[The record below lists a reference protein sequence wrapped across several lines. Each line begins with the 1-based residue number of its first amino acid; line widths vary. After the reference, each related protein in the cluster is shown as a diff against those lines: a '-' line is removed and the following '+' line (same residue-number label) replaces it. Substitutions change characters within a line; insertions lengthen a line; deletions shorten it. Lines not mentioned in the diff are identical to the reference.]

1 MHEYDVTLK
10 RILTRPGSALLV
22 ALTGSPSLRWL
33 NVELP
38 KVNNRRLDLLGERPD
53 RELFGIEF
61 QSRNEKHF
69 PFRMGAY
76 LFGAAE
82 QYGRLPRQIVLYVG
96 EARLR
101 MKNRIETP
109 DLSYRFHLVDIRDLD
124 GEALLA
130 SPNLGDN
137 VLAILTRLGDQRDT
151 VRRILERIARGPVG
165 ERGEALAELSIV
177 AGLRKPARAV
187 IVREAKNMP
196 IHYDIMDNELIG
208 PVIRKEQAKAS
219 REGRLAGLLAG
230 RAEGLLKGHKEGH
243 KEGRVEGQRDILL
256 DLMQKRFGRVPQR
269 IRRRLAALQPDEI
282 REATLRVLDAQ
293 RIDDLFA

>member
-22 ALTGSPSLRWL
+22 ALTGSSSLRWL

-53 RELFGIEF
+53 GELFGIEL

-101 MKNRIETP
+101 MKDRIETP
-109 DLSYRFHLVDIRDLD
+109 DLTYRFHLVDIRDLD

-187 IVREAKNMP
+187 IVKEAKNMP

-219 REGRLAGLLAG
+219 REGRLEGRLEGLLEG
-230 RAEGLLKGHKEGH
+230 RAEGREQ
-243 KEGRVEGQRDILL
+243 GREQGREEGQRDILL

-269 IRRRLAALQPDEI
+269 IRRRLTALKPDEI
-282 REATLRVLDAQ
+282 RAATLRVLDAQ